1 MRNIF
6 SKAFGLAV
14 LIGTVSLLVAAQG
27 QQQTQEQD
35 TPKQDKI
42 VISSTYVTVPV
53 IVTDRY
59 GRLVTGLSENN
70 FSVREDGKVQKVAD
84 FSASESPFSVVLL
97 IDTSRSTVRKLGAI
111 QKAAENF
118 IKQLQPRDRVMVVT
132 FDDRINVIND
142 FTGDVS
148 ALKKAIKA
156 ARTGYSTRL
165 YDAINFAINE
175 KLAQLT
181 GRKAIVVLTDGVDTA
196 SKDAT
201 FESTLS
207 LIAGSG
213 IISYAIQYETRNEGA
228 PILRPLSLPGT
239 PNGAALNF
247 SLPTSRSISGLAFSS
262 SYVQLTPVLNKV
274 QFTPTTDI
282 FQQTGIINR
291 QQAPPPK
298 DRYLIASE
306 YLRAITTVSGARH
319 LRADSI
325 ENTSNAF
332 GIIADELRNLYTL
345 GYYSSNEQRDG
356 KYRQIAV
363 SINVTSLSTRT
374 RDGYRAPMGEA
385 EGEREETKAKKNGAP
400 TKP

>member
-1 MRNIF
+1 MHNLFLKIF
-6 SKAFGLAV
+6 GSIL
-14 LIGTVSLLVAAQG
+14 LLVAATPLVVAQG
-27 QQQTQEQD
+27 LPDQD
-35 TPKQDKI
+35 PQKQDNKI

-59 GRLVTGLSENN
+59 GRLVTGLSKDN
-70 FSVREDGKVQKVAD
+70 FSVREDGKIQKVDD
-84 FSASESPFSVVLL
+84 FSASESPFSVILL
-97 IDTSRSTVRKLGAI
+97 IDTSRSTVRKLTAI

-132 FDDRINVIND
+132 FDDRINVISD

-175 KLAQLT
+175 KLAKLP

-196 SKDAT
+196 SKEAT
-201 FESTLS
+201 FDSTFS

-228 PILRPLSLPGT
+228 PILRPLSLPSV
-239 PNGAALNF
+239 PNDGAQNF
-247 SLPTSRSISGLAFSS
+247 SHSNLYTLTKFAWNATPMQYVPTLGT
-262 SYVQLTPVLNKV
+262 VH
-274 QFTPTTDI
+274 FTPLGGF
-282 FQQTGIINR
+282 FQQSGIINR
-291 QQAPPPK
+291 QQPTPQK

-306 YLRAITTVSGARH
+306 YLRAITLVSGARH

-325 ENTSNAF
+325 ENTSRAF
-332 GIIADELRNLYTL
+332 EMIADELRNLYTL
-345 GYYSSNEQRDG
+345 GYISSNDQRDG

-363 SINVTSLSTRT
+363 SVNEASLSVRT
-374 RDGYRAPMGEA
+374 RDGYRAPLSESEDA
-385 EGEREETKAKKNGAP
+385 KEEGKEKKITP
-400 TKP
+400 SSKP

>member
-6 SKAFGLAV
+6 SKAFGIASIIV
-14 LIGTVSLLVAAQG
+14 MASLLAPAQG
-27 QQQTQEQD
+27 QQQAQEQD
-35 TPKQDKI
+35 PTKI
-42 VISSTYVTVPV
+42 IISSTYVTVPV

-59 GRLVTGLSENN
+59 GRLVTGLSGEN
-70 FSVREDGKVQKVAD
+70 FSIREDGKTQKVTD

-97 IDTSRSTVRKLGAI
+97 IDTSRSTVRKLTAI

-132 FDDRINVIND
+132 FDDRINVISD

-175 KLAQLT
+175 KLAKLT

-196 SKDAT
+196 SKDAS
-201 FESTLS
+201 FDSTLS

-239 PNGAALNF
+239 PNGAKLNY
-247 SLPTSRSISGLAFSS
+247 SAPTLTSLAFSS
-262 SYVQLTPVLNKV
+262 TFM
-274 QFTPTTDI
+274 QFASILSNAQFIPAAGLI
-282 FQQTGIINR
+282 QQTGVINR
-291 QQAPPPK
+291 QQATPPK

-332 GIIADELRNLYTL
+332 VIIADELRNLYTL
-345 GYYSSNEQRDG
+345 GYYSSNDQRDG

-363 SINVTSLSTRT
+363 SVNAASLSVRT
-374 RDGYRAPMGEA
+374 RDGYRAPMGET
-385 EGEREETKAKKNGAP
+385 EGNADETKGKKTPPP
-400 TKP
+400 TTP

>member
-1 MRNIF
+1 MHTIYLR
-6 SKAFGLAV
+6 AFLV
-14 LIGTVSLLVAAQG
+14 LISSFLFSVSVFGQG
-27 QQQTQEQD
+27 QATASTSSQD
-35 TPKQDKI
+35 PQKSDPPAIK
-42 VISSTYVTVPV
+42 ISSTYVTVPV

-59 GRLVTGLSENN
+59 GRLVTGLDKKS
-70 FSVREDGKVQKVAD
+70 FVIREDGKPQEVYD
-84 FSASESPFSVVLL
+84 FSASETPFSVVLL

-132 FDDRINVIND
+132 FDDRINVISD

-148 ALKKAIKA
+148 TLKKAIKA

-165 YDAINFAINE
+165 YDAINFAVTE
-175 KLAQLT
+175 HLSKLT

-196 SKDAT
+196 SKQGT
-201 FESTLS
+201 FESTLD

-228 PILRPLSLPGT
+228 PIMRPIFL
-239 PNGAALNF
+239 PNGSSNLFAPTAPRIRQNVLGFAAPSSQKQYAPVSSWN
-247 SLPTSRSISGLAFSS
+247 SLPTLEEQSN
-262 SYVQLTPVLNKV
+262 VLNS
-274 QFTPTTDI
+274 
-282 FQQTGIINR
+282 QQP
-291 QQAPPPK
+291 APVR

-325 ENTSNAF
+325 ENTSFAF
-332 GIIADELRNLYTL
+332 ELIANELRNLYTL

-356 KYRQIAV
+356 KYRA
-363 SINVTSLSTRT
+363 INVNINANSLTVRT
-374 RDGYRAPMGEA
+374 RDGYRAPKGDPES
-385 EGEREETKAKKNGAP
+385 EEKK
-400 TKP
+400 